1 MVREKTP
8 VVVVWR
14 KSTNAVKKY
23 MTVFENVRVDEG
35 LEEKRKPLLDNNYE
49 IDEVGVGLRFIDDW
63 KYKFN
68 INKYNIVK
76 KES

>member
-1 MVREKTP
+1 
-8 VVVVWR
+8 
-14 KSTNAVKKY
+14 
-23 MTVFENVRVDEG
+23 MTVFENVRVDEV

>member
-14 KSTNAVKKY
+14 KSKNAVKKY
-23 MTVFENVRVDEG
+23 MTVFENVRVDEV
-35 LEEKRKPLLDNNYE
+35 LEEKRKPLLNNNYE

>member
-14 KSTNAVKKY
+14 KSKNAVKKY
-23 MTVFENVRVDEG
+23 MTVFENVRVDEV
-35 LEEKRKPLLDNNYE
+35 LEEKKKPLLNNNYE

>member
-14 KSTNAVKKY
+14 KSKNAVKKY
-23 MTVFENVRVDEG
+23 MTVFENVRVDEV

>member
-1 MVREKTP
+1 ME
-8 VVVVWR
+8 
-14 KSTNAVKKY
+14 NFFLAVLKFSYHIFSNPKKY
-23 MTVFENVRVDEG
+23 LTVFENVRVDEV
-35 LEEKRKPLLDNNYE
+35 LEDKKKPLLDNNYE

>member
-14 KSTNAVKKY
+14 KSKNAVKKY
-23 MTVFENVRVDEG
+23 LTVFENVRVDEV

>member
-14 KSTNAVKKY
+14 KSKNAVKKY
-23 MTVFENVRVDEG
+23 LTVFENVRVDEV
-35 LEEKRKPLLDNNYE
+35 LEEKKKPLLDNNYE

>member
-8 VVVVWR
+8 VVVVWL
-14 KSTNAVKKY
+14 KSKNAVKKY
-23 MTVFENVRVDEG
+23 MTVFENVRVDEV

>member
-1 MVREKTP
+1 MAEEKTP

-14 KSTNAVKKY
+14 KSKNAVKKY
-23 MTVFENVRVDEG
+23 MTVFKNVRVDEV
-35 LEEKRKPLLDNNYE
+35 LEEKRKPLLDNSYE
-49 IDEVGVGLRFIDDW
+49 IDEVGVGSSFIDDW
-63 KYKFN
+63 KYKFK

>member
-1 MVREKTP
+1 MISEKTP

-14 KSTNAVKKY
+14 KSKNAVKKY
-23 MTVFENVRVDEG
+23 MTVFENVRVDEV
-35 LEEKRKPLLDNNYE
+35 LEEKRKPLLNNNYE
-49 IDEVGVGLRFIDDW
+49 IDEVGVGLRFIEDW

>member
-1 MVREKTP
+1 MVREKIP

-14 KSTNAVKKY
+14 KSKNAVKKY
-23 MTVFENVRVDEG
+23 MTVFENVRVDEV

>member
-14 KSTNAVKKY
+14 KSKNAVKKY
-23 MTVFENVRVDEG
+23 MTVFENVRVDEV
-35 LEEKRKPLLDNNYE
+35 LEEKKKPLLDNNYE

>member
-14 KSTNAVKKY
+14 KSKNAVKKY
-23 MTVFENVRVDEG
+23 MTVFENVRVDEV
-35 LEEKRKPLLDNNYE
+35 LEEKKKPLLDNNYE
-49 IDEVGVGLRFIDDW
+49 IDEVGVGLRFIEDW

>member
-1 MVREKTP
+1 MISEKTP

-14 KSTNAVKKY
+14 KSKNAVKKY
-23 MTVFENVRVDEG
+23 MTVFENVRVDEV

-49 IDEVGVGLRFIDDW
+49 IDEVGVGLRFIEDW